1 MSDLRGKTLFIT
13 GATRGI
19 GHAIGLRAA
28 QDGANI
34 VIAAKTVKPHSKLPG
49 TIQSAAA
56 DMEAAGGSALAVRC
70 DIRDEKQI
78 EAAVAQ
84 AVETFGGIDICVNN
98 ASAIS
103 MTDTPSTPMR
113 RYDLMHQINARGTF
127 ATTQACLP
135 HLMKAENPHVLTL
148 ASPINLDPKW
158 FAKYT
163 AYTMAKYGMSLCV
176 IGHAAEFRQYGI
188 AVNGLWPAT
197 LIATA
202 ALNLVPGA
210 DIESGRT
217 PDIMADAAHAILTKD
232 SRTCSGRFFI
242 DEHCLRDEGVTDFT
256 KYAVNPE
263 RELVRDIFLD
273 EEPNGVG

>member
-148 ASPINLDPKW
+148 ASPLNLDPKW

-217 PDIMADAAHAILTKD
+217 PDIMADAAHAATAG
-232 SRTCSGRFFI
+232 SGDAQKI
-242 DEHCLRDEGVTDFT
+242 
-256 KYAVNPE
+256 
-263 RELVRDIFLD
+263 
-273 EEPNGVG
+273 NG

>member
-1 MSDLRGKTLFIT
+1 MSPAAISRYL
-13 GATRGI
+13 TRGER
-19 GHAIGLRAA
+19 HACLILGVKRFSSQAQHGLDMLSGLRAA
-28 QDGANI
+28 PDGANI

-49 TIQSAAA
+49 TIRVRRPTWRPLAAPHWLSGVTSG
-56 DMEAAGGSALAVRC
+56 MKSKWGRG
-70 DIRDEKQI
+70 
-78 EAAVAQ
+78 AQ
-84 AVETFGGIDICVNN
+84 AVETFRKIVCRKPRDHDRH
-98 ASAIS
+98 
-103 MTDTPSTPMR
+103 TDTPMR

-202 ALNLVPGA
+202 ALNLVPV
-210 DIESGRT
+210 
-217 PDIMADAAHAILTKD
+217 P
-232 SRTCSGRFFI
+232 
-242 DEHCLRDEGVTDFT
+242 LRVG
-256 KYAVNPE
+256 
-263 RELVRDIFLD
+263 EL
-273 EEPNGVG
+273 PT